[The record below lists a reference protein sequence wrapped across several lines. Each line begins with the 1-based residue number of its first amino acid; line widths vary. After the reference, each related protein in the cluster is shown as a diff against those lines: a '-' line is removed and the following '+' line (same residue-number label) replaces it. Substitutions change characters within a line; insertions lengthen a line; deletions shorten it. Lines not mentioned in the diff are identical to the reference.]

1 MGENEMDI
9 LDYASMNK
17 GKGSS
22 YGVGVWVVN
31 KIKDIKGLIN
41 VHTAHTLTVS
51 SFRLSKDIMQPA
63 EMSQKVLLELQLHS
77 SAKHP
82 SNTTV

>member
-17 GKGSS
+17 GKGLS

-63 EMSQKVLLELQLHS
+63 ESKSTRVATAFISKTPL
-77 SAKHP
+77 
-82 SNTTV
+82 